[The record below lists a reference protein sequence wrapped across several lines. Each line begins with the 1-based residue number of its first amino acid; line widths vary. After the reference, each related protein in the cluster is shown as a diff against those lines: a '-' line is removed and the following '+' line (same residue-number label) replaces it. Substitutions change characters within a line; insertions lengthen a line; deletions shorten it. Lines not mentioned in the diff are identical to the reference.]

1 MDLLYFGIALLV
13 GLYLLMWSADK
24 FVDGSSAVA
33 TRLGMPKLLVG
44 IIIVGFG
51 TSAPEMLVSALASL
65 GGNPGI
71 ALGNAY
77 GSNIANVALILGL
90 TLIIC
95 FGTASFPA
103 LKPFSCSF
111 FLSVSCI
118 SALPQACA
126 KKSATSPVRR
136 FCTKNKMSRKLC
148 R

>member
-71 ALGNAY
+71 ALGKT
-77 GSNIANVALILGL
+77 L
-90 TLIIC
+90 TAPISPMSL
-95 FGTASFPA
+95 
-103 LKPFSCSF
+103 
-111 FLSVSCI
+111 LS
-118 SALPQACA
+118 
-126 KKSATSPVRR
+126 
-136 FCTKNKMSRKLC
+136 
-148 R
+148 